1 MATYDVTAQT
11 RRVQFNG
18 NGTAGPF
25 AFTFQINATDEI
37 KVLVDSTEKNLTS
50 HYTVTLNASTGGGSV
65 SFTSGN
71 FPTSNQVIT
80 LLGKIPLTRTSVY
93 TSGGQLTSASLES
106 DFDTNMF
113 IHQQT
118 NEELDRSLRQADHDV
133 ISGADMTLPVKA
145 DRLGKLLGF
154 NSTTGNPEMFTS
166 LSLDVGSDSGSITID
181 YASETLTIA
190 GGEGIDTSGTSNTI
204 TIAGEDATSS
214 NKGIASFNSTNFTVS
229 SGAVTAN
236 DITLSSD
243 SGSATNTLGETF
255 TITGGEGIDTSA
267 TGSTV
272 TIAGEDATTSNK
284 GIASFNSNFFAVS
297 SGEVSL
303 NTSQTNIH
311 TITNS
316 NLKLARDS
324 SDFLKLVNGGIE
336 LHEGSEGKFIEI
348 KGNDTSVNIKAPSTK
363 SFLNILGDNGSTVQ
377 ALVFDMANG
386 GNATF
391 AGNVNVDGNF
401 TVSGTTTTVNTSTLA
416 VEDPLISLAS
426 GNNSSDAVDIG
437 FYGLYDTTGSQD
449 LYAGLF
455 RDATDDKFK
464 LFKGLQAEPGTTVNT
479 GGTGY
484 AVGTLVAN
492 LEGTIQTASQ
502 TNITSLGT
510 LTGLTIDGDAT
521 FTGTSGNIIFDK
533 SDDALEF
540 ADNVKAVF
548 GTGGDLEIFHDSN
561 NSVIKDAGA
570 GGLRLNVSNF
580 KVNNPGNGEALL
592 QAFQNG
598 SVDLYYDNSLKLETT
613 STGATVTGELKTT
626 TLEIGGTDVTA
637 TAEEL
642 NYTDV
647 TTLGTVEASK
657 AVTADSNGDVKF
669 SDNDKAVFGTG
680 GTSDFFIQFTGTQSQ
695 IDGDTIRILTD
706 DFRVKNP
713 ANSETYI
720 KAVEDG
726 SVELYHDNSKKFE
739 TTSTGATLTGTLV
752 TNVIS
757 IADGSST
764 QDRLTIGTNNDFFI
778 YHDNQTVI
786 ANVNGSGPIKI
797 QGKFGEQSIVANQ
810 DSSVELHFNGN
821 KKFETTTDGATVTGN
836 FIAEDGYVGFGD
848 SSADNWGKLEFLT
861 SDPNGFTSQF
871 TNAVAIV
878 NEQGSTNQR
887 IFVLDTGLNRTEDLF
902 GVSSQGQAVF
912 SVTGQGNLSFK
923 RPNNDTTHDVLL
935 ACSTPTAARTITLPD
950 LTGTVL
956 VDTGDQTLTGD
967 FTLVGDA
974 DNIQFDKSNNALE
987 FKDSMKAIFGTGE
1000 DLIIQHSNGNSII
1013 RENQA
1018 NPLFIQTNNTIHI
1031 TKNLASETMAK
1042 FIGDGAVELY
1052 HNNVKK
1058 FETET
1063 NGVTVTGRI
1072 TATSHIDINNPT
1084 DSGRIEIG
1092 GPDGGFIDFKSPFTD
1107 DFDMRIQSN
1116 VNNKGLIASDNLH
1129 LVSKTGAE
1137 DYLDASLNGAVNLY
1151 YDNVKKLE
1159 TTNSGVKISGGTGDA
1174 VLLLEADTT
1183 NTDEADNAYIEFS
1196 QDGGGVTAKS
1206 GIGVDGNNRYQIETT
1221 TGGGTTKFD
1230 MNGGLET
1237 RLYYGTN
1244 VKLETTSDGAT
1255 VTGDLTIES
1264 TADGGPV
1271 LNLISNDP
1279 SDVGSFD
1286 NEAIISFKAENDA
1299 NQQVEYAQIRMV
1311 TADETD
1317 GTEDGR
1323 LVVAL
1328 QRGGSGVVNG
1338 YQLSSNILFLEHNDH
1353 IIRWN
1358 QTKNT
1363 SFNINLDTA
1372 TPSATRTITLP
1383 DLTGTVALTSQL
1395 SDIRDKKDVEDLQLG
1410 LDFVNAMR
1418 PVQFTWDRR
1427 DGSYND
1433 VKELGFIAQELD
1445 QVERQFDTKERTKLV
1460 TEMSEDELHVS
1471 PMNSYPILVKAIQ
1484 ELSAQ
1489 VESLQ
1494 ARVKELEGE

>member
-1 MATYDVTAQT
+1 MATYDVTAQN

-50 HYTVTLNASTGGGSV
+50 HYTVTINASTGGGSV

-80 LLGKIPLTRTSVY
+80 LLGKIPLTRSSVY

-133 ISGADMTLPVKA
+133 IDGADMTLPVKA

-166 LSLDVGSDSGSITID
+166 LSLDVGSDSGSINID
-181 YASETLTIA
+181 HASETLTIA

-492 LEGTIQTASQ
+492 LEGNVTGNVTGNLTGNVTGNLTGTIQTASQ

-510 LTGLTIDGDAT
+510 LTGLTIDGDTT
-521 FTGTSGNIIFDK
+521 FTGANGNIVFDK
-533 SDDALEF
+533 SDNALEF

-548 GTGGDLEIFHDSN
+548 GTGSDLTIRHDGSNSIITDSGTGDLFI
-561 NSVIKDAGA
+561 
-570 GGLRLNVSNF
+570 R
-580 KVNNPGNGEALL
+580 
-592 QAFQNG
+592 G
-598 SVDLYYDNSLKLETT
+598 SVVRLDNPSSDDYLVATSGGSVELYHNGTKKLETT
-613 STGATVTGELKTT
+613 STAATLTGTLVADGISVGDSETISVGASDDLQISHITGNNNIVSANSPLYLKT
-626 TLEIGGTDVTA
+626 
-637 TAEEL
+637 
-642 NYTDV
+642 N
-647 TTLGTVEASK
+647 S
-657 AVTADSNGDVKF
+657 SNGVVITKNSPFETMAKF
-669 SDNDKAVFGTG
+669 IPDGAVELYYNNEKNFETH
-680 GTSDFFIQFTGTQSQ
+680 
-695 IDGDTIRILTD
+695 IDGITVGGDKGILQVNGTNNTIGSTVAGVHLY
-706 DFRVKNP
+706 
-713 ANSETYI
+713 ANSFRERGFSIFNNALGESGLVEEWFMGVTYGDSLQSFVIKSNDQNETALKI
-720 KAVEDG
+720 NQLG
-726 SVELYHDNSKKFE
+726 SVELYHDNVKKFE

-810 DSSVELHFNGN
+810 DSSVELHFNGT
-821 KKFETTTDGATVTGN
+821 KQFETSSTGASIRPDEDDVGLIVGKAYIGHVVHNGFAGFSHQALKDNQGAYALLQSSSGQTLLNAGSGQILQFRRNNTAIATFETDGSLNLKHGLTMN
-836 FIAEDGYVGFGD
+836 
-848 SSADNWGKLEFLT
+848 DN
-861 SDPNGFTSQF
+861 D
-871 TNAVAIV
+871 
-878 NEQGSTNQR
+878 
-887 IFVLDTGLNRTEDLF
+887 
-902 GVSSQGQAVF
+902 
-912 SVTGQGNLSFK
+912 
-923 RPNNDTTHDVLL
+923 
-935 ACSTPTAARTITLPD
+935 
-950 LTGTVL
+950 
-956 VDTGDQTLTGD
+956 
-967 FTLVGDA
+967 
-974 DNIQFDKSNNALE
+974 
-987 FKDSMKAIFGTGE
+987 KAIFGTGG
-1000 DLIIQHSNGNSII
+1000 DLEIYHDGSNSYID
-1013 RENQA
+1013 
-1018 NPLFIQTNNTIHI
+1018 
-1031 TKNLASETMAK
+1031 
-1042 FIGDGAVELY
+1042 DGS
-1052 HNNVKK
+1052 
-1058 FETET
+1058 
-1063 NGVTVTGRI
+1063 GTGALI
-1072 TATSHIDINNPT
+1072 
-1084 DSGRIEIG
+1084 
-1092 GPDGGFIDFKSPFTD
+1092 FKSNFFSFRNAPDSQQMAIFNQGGNCR
-1107 DFDMRIQSN
+1107 FFHN
-1116 VNNKGLIASDNLH
+1116 
-1129 LVSKTGAE
+1129 GAE
-1137 DYLDASLNGAVNLY
+1137 
-1151 YDNVKKLE
+1151 KLQ
-1159 TTNSGVKISGGTGDA
+1159 T
-1174 VLLLEADTT
+1174 L
-1183 NTDEADNAYIEFS
+1183 
-1196 QDGGGVTAKS
+1196 
-1206 GIGVDGNNRYQIETT
+1206 
-1221 TGGGTTKFD
+1221 
-1230 MNGGLET
+1230 
-1237 RLYYGTN
+1237 
-1244 VKLETTSDGAT
+1244 SDGAK
-1255 VTGDLTIES
+1255 VFGDLTIENS
-1264 TADGGPV
+1264 DDDANVNPSLIIDRGSSSPANSDAIGEIIFRGRDSGGGETDYANIATVIADVTDPQEDAYLRFRARVGGANIQHIQCGFSSTDIFGRLRVIGNNHFSDPVIIFEGQTADAHETELKV
-1271 LNLISNDP
+1271 VDP
-1279 SDVGSFD
+1279 
-1286 NEAIISFKAENDA
+1286 
-1299 NQQVEYAQIRMV
+1299 
-1311 TADETD
+1311 TADRT
-1317 GTEDGR
+1317 
-1323 LVVAL
+1323 
-1328 QRGGSGVVNG
+1328 
-1338 YQLSSNILFLEHNDH
+1338 ILF
-1353 IIRWN
+1353 
-1358 QTKNT
+1358 
-1363 SFNINLDTA
+1363 
-1372 TPSATRTITLP
+1372 P
-1383 DLTGTVALTSQL
+1383 DASGTVALKSLYFQAFRSTDSASLTSTFATIDFDTVTL
-1395 SDIRDKKDVEDLQLG
+1395 NSDNSIFVESGGEVTINKTGVFRFHTDVTTRVTSGQSRSDCEIELQKKASG
-1410 LDFVNAMR
+1410 
-1418 PVQFTWDRR
+1418 
-1427 DGSYND
+1427 GSYSVVVGTTAMTYNRMQALGQGTASID
-1433 VKELGFIAQELD
+1433 FLISVTSGDTFKIVVKRQGGTDTIV
-1445 QVERQFDTKERTKLV
+1445 VEENGARF
-1460 TEMSEDELHVS
+1460 
-1471 PMNSYPILVKAIQ
+1471 NIQ
-1484 ELSAQ
+1484 EIN
-1489 VESLQ
+1489 
-1494 ARVKELEGE
+1494 